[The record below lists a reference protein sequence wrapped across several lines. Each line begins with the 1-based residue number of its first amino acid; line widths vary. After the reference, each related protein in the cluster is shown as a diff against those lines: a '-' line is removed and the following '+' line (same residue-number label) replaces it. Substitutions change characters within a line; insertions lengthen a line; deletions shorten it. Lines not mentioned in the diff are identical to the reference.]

1 MMWRFREEGTILA
14 PLQRQSDN
22 TMSKMTLQDFLIR
35 DLGPARF
42 PSPLRKLRA
51 EAEAS
56 FVSDDRHR
64 VLFDHSLSR
73 VTDALES
80 GQKPVTIERSGPR
93 EMLFFKP
100 DQTRCAIV
108 SCGGLCPGLNDV
120 IRGIVM
126 TLHYS
131 YGVREIYGIP
141 FGFEGFIDRYGHSI
155 RKLTPEDVSDIHYH
169 GGSVLG
175 TSRGPQPPAE
185 MVDKLVSLGI
195 DILFVIGGDG
205 TLRGAHAIVEEVTK
219 RDLPISVVGI
229 PKTIDNDLEFT
240 DKSFGFE
247 TAFAEAVRAVRSAHT
262 EARGHPSGMGI
273 VKLMGRDSGFIA
285 AFAAIADNCANYV
298 LIPECPFQLEGA
310 KGLLADVE
318 KRIRERGHALIVA
331 AEGAGQDL
339 IKNDASAKDAS
350 GNVRYGDIGLFLKDR
365 IQAHFKSLGR
375 EINLKYIDPSYVI
388 RSVPASPQDAIY
400 CLRLAQHAVHAA
412 MAGKTDMV
420 VGRWHGHHVNLPIGV
435 VTARRRKVGL
445 QGDLWLSVLEATGQP
460 ARFGD

>member
-1 MMWRFREEGTILA
+1 MQGQLSNA
-14 PLQRQSDN
+14 
-22 TMSKMTLQDFLIR
+22 MSKLTARDFLISN
-35 DLGPARF
+35 LGPARF
-42 PSPLRKLRA
+42 HSPLRKLRS

-64 VLFDHSLSR
+64 VLFDHSLQR

-80 GQKPVTIERSGPR
+80 GKNPISIERSGPR
-93 EMLFFKP
+93 EALFFPPEK
-100 DQTRCAIV
+100 TTCAIV
-108 SCGGLCPGLNDV
+108 TCGGLCPGLNDV
-120 IRGIVM
+120 IRGLVM

-131 YGVREIYGIP
+131 YGVRDIYGIP
-141 FGFEGFIDRYGHSI
+141 YGFEGLVERHGHII
-155 RKLTPEDVSDIHYH
+155 RKLTPEDVSDIHNH
-169 GGSVLG
+169 GGTLLG
-175 TSRGPQPPAE
+175 TSRGPQSPVE

-219 RDLPISVVGI
+219 RGLPIAVVGI
-229 PKTIDNDLEFT
+229 PKTIDNDLEYT

-247 TAFAEAVRAVRSAHT
+247 TAFAEAVRAVRSAHN
-262 EARGHPSGMGI
+262 EARGHSNGLGI

-285 AFAAIADNCANYV
+285 AFAAIADNCVNYV
-298 LIPECPFQLEGA
+298 LIPECPFSLEGA
-310 KGLLADVE
+310 SGLLAHLE
-318 KRIRERGHALIVA
+318 KRLDGRGHAVIVV

-339 IKNDASAKDAS
+339 MQNDASAKDAS

-365 IQAHFKSLGR
+365 IQAHFKGIGR
-375 EINLKYIDPSYVI
+375 ELNIKYIDPSYVI
-388 RSVPASPQDAIY
+388 RSVPASPQDAIF

-435 VTARRRKVGL
+435 VTLRRRKVGL

-460 ARFGD
+460 ARFSP